1 MRRSIDMI
9 TVQPWDMPFV
19 EGECVFCH
27 EKLGKKYAVMIG
39 AHMCIECGKEYDRQA
54 QNYLQRQANKYPRF
68 GEDE

>member
-27 EKLGKKYAVMIG
+27 EKLGKKY
-39 AHMCIECGKEYDRQA
+39 D
-54 QNYLQRQANKYPRF
+54 
-68 GEDE
+68 